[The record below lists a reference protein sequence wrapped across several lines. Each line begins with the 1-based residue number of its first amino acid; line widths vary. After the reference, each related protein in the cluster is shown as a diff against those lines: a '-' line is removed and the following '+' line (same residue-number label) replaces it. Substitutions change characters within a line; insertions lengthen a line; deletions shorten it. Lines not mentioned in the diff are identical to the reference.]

1 MSIGVD
7 ALFLVALCGT
17 AGWLLQRRQQR
28 AALPPVRPAEDALA
42 AELSALR
49 TGAVIS
55 QGPGGEDFV
64 VTQVERLTS
73 EAPLS
78 LLVHLD
84 AGGTG
89 GRGLLVLPRNEPLAP
104 PDARR
109 GWLLRKLPQ
118 SAFWTNSAAEPP
130 LHCDH
135 EGIRY
140 DLDMRMSDSSK
151 AGAQARAAPVA
162 VEDQRRLAAY
172 RGPGERRLLLFW
184 LGRSEHAYLG
194 RELALASLDILPS
207 AGD

>member
-1 MSIGVD
+1 MSLGVD
-7 ALFLVALCGT
+7 ALFLVALCST

-28 AALPPVRPAEDALA
+28 TARPPARPTEDP
-42 AELSALR
+42 LSDEITALR

-55 QGPGGEDFV
+55 QGPGGEDYV
-64 VTQVERLTS
+64 VTQVERLS
-73 EAPLS
+73 SAAPLA

-89 GRGLLVLPRNEPLAP
+89 GRSLLVLPRSEPLTP
-104 PDARR
+104 HDARR

-118 SAFWTNSAAEPP
+118 STFWTHSAAEPP

-140 DLDMRMSDSSK
+140 TLDLRMSDSSN
-151 AGAQARAAPVA
+151 AGAQARAVPIA

-184 LGRSEHAYLG
+184 LGRGEHAYLG

-207 AGD
+207 AGE